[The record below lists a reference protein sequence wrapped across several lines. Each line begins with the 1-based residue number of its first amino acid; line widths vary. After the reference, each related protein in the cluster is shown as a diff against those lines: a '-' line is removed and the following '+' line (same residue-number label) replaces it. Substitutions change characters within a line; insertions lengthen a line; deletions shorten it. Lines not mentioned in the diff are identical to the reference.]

1 LREKR
6 KRTKRSLAKR
16 NFCLKCGSALWL
28 CDPRW
33 PELINPHAPAIDTPL
48 PKPPANAIRQLHCF
62 AHYQEFDFIWS
73 NQSWSQDSSLIDH
86 REVQIFIDPRP
97 ILLFSFDSWR
107 KQSGAKSFRYGG
119 KAV

>member
-62 AHYQEFDFIWS
+62 AHARRYFVDGLNDLGINPAKLPPKPLDKARRLLKGLSFIKT
-73 NQSWSQDSSLIDH
+73 LYTIE
-86 REVQIFIDPRP
+86 R
-97 ILLFSFDSWR
+97 
-107 KQSGAKSFRYGG
+107 
-119 KAV
+119 